1 MEMLHRRVRGA
12 REPTARPTPQSA
24 SLLADAAA
32 EYASNNRMPALRLF
46 DAALAC
52 ASSREEAAAAAWGA
66 ASVHASFG
74 DVEPAQISLRAA
86 LDAGLDLDKA
96 LAVRPG
102 DSTGLLVPFRGAPQ
116 ITSQLKKFA
125 SAVAPPRA
133 RPPAP
138 PPQPRRRGHRPRRPP
153 VGGAGRPGRH
163 RRVGGGHCCSGCR
176 AGCRAPGPRR
186 RPLSLRP
193 ALPGAGRRVRERES
207 ERERSV

>member
-116 ITSQLKKFA
+116 ITRQLKKFA
-125 SAVAPPRA
+125 WAGGRA
-133 RPPAP
+133 RAAP
-138 PPQPRRRGHRPRRPP
+138 PPPP
-153 VGGAGRPGRH
+153 PKPAAVATGPGGRQSAVPADLDGIDGSVGAIAVRVAGLVAALLGLGVGLYLYGLRFLVP
-163 RRVGGGHCCSGCR
+163 GGG
-176 AGCRAPGPRR
+176 
-186 RPLSLRP
+186 
-193 ALPGAGRRVRERES
+193 
-207 ERERSV
+207 

>member
-102 DSTGLLVPFRGAPQ
+102 DSTGLLVPFRGAPRSRASSKNSRRPSRARGPPPRPPPKPAAVATGPGGRQ
-116 ITSQLKKFA
+116 
-125 SAVAPPRA
+125 SAV
-133 RPPAP
+133 PADLD
-138 PPQPRRRGHRPRRPP
+138 GIDGS
-153 VGGAGRPGRH
+153 VGAIAVRVAGLVAALLGLGVGLYLYGLRFLVP
-163 RRVGGGHCCSGCR
+163 GGG
-176 AGCRAPGPRR
+176 
-186 RPLSLRP
+186 
-193 ALPGAGRRVRERES
+193 
-207 ERERSV
+207 

>member
-125 SAVAPPRA
+125 SAVARA
-133 RPPAP
+133 WAAP
-138 PPQPRRRGHRPRRPP
+138 PPPP
-153 VGGAGRPGRH
+153 PKPAAVATGPGGRQSAVPADLDGIDGSVGAIAVRVAGLVAALLGLGVGLYLYGLRFLVP
-163 RRVGGGHCCSGCR
+163 GGG
-176 AGCRAPGPRR
+176 
-186 RPLSLRP
+186 
-193 ALPGAGRRVRERES
+193 
-207 ERERSV
+207 